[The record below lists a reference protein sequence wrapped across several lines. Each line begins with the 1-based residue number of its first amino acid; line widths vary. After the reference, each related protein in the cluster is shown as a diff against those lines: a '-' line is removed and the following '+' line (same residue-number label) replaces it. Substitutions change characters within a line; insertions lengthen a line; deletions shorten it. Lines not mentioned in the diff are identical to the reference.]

1 MRSSATNSGLPVRT
15 ARATASDGR
24 LDTLSVPV
32 PRFSCSSAKYVAERN
47 SVMTTRS
54 RLAPSASTMSRNRSW
69 VMGRGVA
76 TPWMANAMA
85 VASGAPMKIGSVRPR
100 PSASVSS
107 STGVFDCRST
117 LTALSRTSTMLETYR
132 P

>member
-1 MRSSATNSGLPVRT
+1 
-15 ARATASDGR
+15 
-24 LDTLSVPV
+24 
-32 PRFSCSSAKYVAERN
+32 
-47 SVMTTRS
+47 
-54 RLAPSASTMSRNRSW
+54 
-69 VMGRGVA
+69 MGRGVA

-107 STGVFDCRST
+107 STGVLDCRST
-117 LTALSRTSTMLETYR
+117 LTALSRTSTMHETYR